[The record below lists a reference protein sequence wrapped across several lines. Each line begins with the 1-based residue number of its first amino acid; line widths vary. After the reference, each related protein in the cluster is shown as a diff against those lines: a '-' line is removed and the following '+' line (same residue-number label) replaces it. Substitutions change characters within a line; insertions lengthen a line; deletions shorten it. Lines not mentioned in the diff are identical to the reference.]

1 MKAQTGDWLIVHP
14 RIEGGHVRKAE
25 IMATHADGAPP
36 YTVHWLDDGK
46 ESVVFPG
53 PDSQIVTAA
62 DQASHDRA
70 QSEVVRRVQTVI
82 GDRVPD

>member
-14 RIEGGHVRKAE
+14 RTEGAHVRKAE
-25 IMATHADGAPP
+25 IMVTHADGAPP
-36 YTVHWLDDGK
+36 YTVHWLDDGR

-62 DQASHDRA
+62 DHAALGHA
-70 QSEVVRRVQTVI
+70 QSDVADRQTVI
-82 GDRVPD
+82 GDRAPD

>member
-14 RIEGGHVRKAE
+14 RTEGGHLRKAE
-25 IMATHADGAPP
+25 IIATHAEGAPP

-46 ESVVFPG
+46 QSVVFPG

-62 DQASHDRA
+62 DQAALGHA
-70 QSEVVRRVQTVI
+70 QSEVVHRVQTVI
-82 GDRVPD
+82 GYRVPD